1 MSNIRIFMI
10 EKFYYFFGRFIV
22 KKASIHLMKKRNNGL
37 CKKNYKKVTY
47 NIITKL
53 GTNLYTVIHI
63 KL

>member
-10 EKFYYFFGRFIV
+10 EKLYYLFGRFIT
-22 KKASIHLMKKRNNGL
+22 KKASIHLRKKRNNEL
-37 CKKNYKKVTY
+37 CKKNHEKVTY

-53 GTNLYTVIHI
+53 GTNLYTMIHI